1 MALAEIS
8 PSSSVMIHDGTVT
21 FNDFCESDPT
31 TVKLLSNTD
40 DPVAKAHTIFQLGSR
55 ALSDATDSV
64 TVDKVGAQIE
74 TMVSALKS
82 DANATSESIMAAV
95 ADAERAFRGAVDTI
109 IPALTDCIEASADPD
124 SESFILGALEARF
137 NDVTNAQITEITG
150 RLANAV
156 DGHFEK
162 SGARVIAEVHRM
174 GKAVSDDVRAMSE
187 KFAVDDAREQAES
200 EVMAKSTMKGFAF
213 EEVVFDA
220 VTRLSAPYGDL
231 VEHVAKEN
239 GITGSQKGDLTI
251 DLDNGPDLS
260 CNARIVVEAKTE
272 SMGTR
277 ALNKYLDDSL
287 INRGGDA
294 VIAVFDRQEAAPTN
308 EPFTWHG
315 NKFVCVYDGD
325 IADESALKAALY
337 AARYIASR
345 AGQNTGN
352 EDIDAERVDVLL
364 QDMGTQ
370 LARFAK
376 VKGAHTK
383 SRKALDEADSLVND
397 MQSELQTLVDNLTVE
412 LNSIPD

>member
-1 MALAEIS
+1 MAVTHINQS
-8 PSSSVMIHDGTVT
+8 PSVMIQDGTIT
-21 FNDFCESDPT
+21 LNDFRESDPT

-40 DPVAKAHTIFQLGSR
+40 DPEAKAHKIIRIGSMVVD
-55 ALSDATDSV
+55 DATDSIS
-64 TVDKVGAQIE
+64 VDRVEAKIE
-74 TMVSALKS
+74 TMASVLKS
-82 DANATSESIMAAV
+82 DVDATSELITATV
-95 ADAERAFRGAVDTI
+95 ADTERAMRGLVDTVKREV
-109 IPALTDCIEASADPD
+109 TGYIEASADPR
-124 SESFILGALEARF
+124 SGSFIFGALEARI
-137 NDVTNAQITEITG
+137 NDVTNAGITEITG
-150 RLANAV
+150 RLANDV

-174 GKAVSDDVRAMSE
+174 GKAVSDDVRTMSE
-187 KFAVDDAREQAES
+187 KFAVDDAREQAEA

-213 EEVVFDA
+213 EEVVLET

-260 CNARIVVEAKTE
+260 RNARIVVEAKTE

-277 ALNKYLDDSL
+277 ALNKYLDESL
-287 INRGGDA
+287 INREGDA

-337 AARYIASR
+337 SARYIASR

-352 EDIDAERVDVLL
+352 EDIDTERVDVLL